1 MYIKEIILKLQSAN
15 DQCKLNLLRLE
26 GNLNRVITTGTSS
39 GAGTAYLSGAPEFTP
54 GFYSIFS
61 FMCMFCRSLFVLLSF
76 FFLPSWCLSFDLRIL
91 ITPLVSSNS
100 SCTNILCLGLFE
112 IPKYLALAVQTDRQ
126 RVQDICQDS
135 T

>member
-39 GAGTAYLSGAPEFTP
+39 GAGTAYPSGAPEFTP
-54 GFYSIFS
+54 GFYSNFS

-76 FFLPSWCLSFDLRIL
+76 VFWPLCCLSFFDLRLL
-91 ITPLVSSNS
+91 ITSLVSSNS

-112 IPKYLALAVQTDRQ
+112 IPTYLALAV
-126 RVQDICQDS
+126 
-135 T
+135 

>member
-15 DQCKLNLLRLE
+15 DHRKLNLLRLE

-39 GAGTAYLSGAPEFTP
+39 GAETAYPSGAPEFTP

-61 FMCMFCRSLFVLLSF
+61 FMCMFCRPLFVLLSF
-76 FFLPSWCLSFDLRIL
+76 FFLPSCCLSFDLRIL

-126 RVQDICQDS
+126 RVQGICQDS

>member
-39 GAGTAYLSGAPEFTP
+39 GAGTAYPSGAPEFTP

-61 FMCMFCRSLFVLLSF
+61 FMCMFVDR
-76 FFLPSWCLSFDLRIL
+76 CLSFC
-91 ITPLVSSNS
+91 PFSF
-100 SCTNILCLGLFE
+100 CH
-112 IPKYLALAVQTDRQ
+112 
-126 RVQDICQDS
+126 RVVCPSIYGF
-135 T
+135 

>member
-39 GAGTAYLSGAPEFTP
+39 GAGTAYPSGAPEFTP

-76 FFLPSWCLSFDLRIL
+76 FFLPSCCLSFDLRIL
-91 ITPLVSSNS
+91 ITHLVSSNS
-100 SCTNILCLGLFE
+100 SCANILCLGVFE

-126 RVQDICQDS
+126 RVQGICQDS